1 MTAGPRD
8 EQLSFRPMVREDLPH
23 LHEWLLQPHVAEW
36 WDDDA
41 TETIE
46 GVEAMYGERVDG
58 TAAVTPWV
66 MEIEGKAVGFI
77 QWYRVEDEADWY
89 PGVAIPPGTVA
100 LDIAIGDP
108 AYVDQGHGRRLV
120 LEFVHHVLRTTMPEC
135 PEVWIDP
142 DPRNERA
149 VRAYQAAGF
158 TDTGIDLPDLDHP
171 DQVRRLM
178 KMSWAGPTF
187 H

>member
-1 MTAGPRD
+1 MTAAPRD
-8 EQLSFRPMVREDLPH
+8 EQLSFRPMVREDLAQ
-23 LHEWLLQPHVAEW
+23 LHSWLQQPHVAEW
-36 WDDDA
+36 WDDA
-41 TETIE
+41 SETIE
-46 GVEAMYGERVDG
+46 GVEAKYGDR
-58 TAAVTPWV
+58 TAGGSGVTPWIT
-66 MEIEGKAVGFI
+66 EIDGRPVGFV

-89 PGVAIPPGTVA
+89 PGLAIPPGTVA

-108 AYVDQGHGRRLV
+108 AYIGQGHGRRIV
-120 LEFVHHVLRTTMPEC
+120 LEFVHHVVRTTMPDC

-149 VRAYQAAGF
+149 VRAYRAAGF

-171 DQVRRLM
+171 GQLRRLM